1 MSRNH
6 QPKLTRRE
14 FAGTLAAGLAA
25 PALLG
30 ALPDIEQQKKEPPP
44 QAKPE
49 APAAAPEKSDEEKM
63 LEQLRAFAVPEGA
76 EPAFIFRARLR

>member
-1 MSRNH
+1 MSRNV

-30 ALPDIEQQKKEPPP
+30 ALPTVEQEKKEPPP
-44 QAKPE
+44 PAKPE
-49 APAAAPEKSDEEKM
+49 AAAAAPEKSDQEKTLEE
-63 LEQLRAFAVPEGA
+63 LRAFAVPEGA
-76 EPAFIFRARLR
+76 EPAFVFRAR